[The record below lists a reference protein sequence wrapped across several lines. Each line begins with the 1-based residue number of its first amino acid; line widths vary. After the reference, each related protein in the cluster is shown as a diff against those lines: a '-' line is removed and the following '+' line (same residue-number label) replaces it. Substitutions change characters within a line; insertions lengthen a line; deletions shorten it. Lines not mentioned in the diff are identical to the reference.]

1 MSEVVSQVSG
11 GLDKLGQGLGR
22 ATGFDQFEPEKYNIE
37 GSAFQP
43 TAQEQE
49 LTTAL
54 LARAQGRGGPSAAEQ
69 QMRAGLDQQVSQAQA
84 LAASQRGVS
93 PALAAKQAQQAAAQA
108 GQATAQQTGILRSQ
122 EAMGAEQLGAQAL
135 QSQRQSRMA
144 EQQLKSGQSLGM
156 NQLAGQAYEA
166 SAGRLAGSIKAAG
179 QAAGG
184 VPMAQ
189 GGIVPQM
196 QSADNAMAQNFASM
210 ITGQVGQ
217 MMAKGIAQK
226 GGDTLEGLQLAKRP
240 PDEGAALGPS
250 STPKL
255 SGPQMM
261 MSGMSDGGKVP
272 GKPLVDGDYQAN
284 DIVPA
289 MLSPGEIVVPRS
301 IAKKSPEEIAQFIMA
316 LRGGM

>member
-11 GLDKLGQGLGR
+11 HLDKVGQYIGK

-37 GSAFQP
+37 ASAFQATP
-43 TAQEQE
+43 QEQE
-49 LTTAL
+49 LTSAL

-156 NQLAGQAYEA
+156 NQLAGQAYEG
-166 SAGRLAGSIKAAG
+166 SAGRATGAFKAAG
-179 QAAGG
+179 QAAGM
-184 VPMAQ
+184 PMAE

-217 MMAKGIAQK
+217 MMSKGILQK
-226 GGDTLEGLQLAKRP
+226 GGDTLEGFKLGKRP
-240 PDEGAALGPS
+240 PDEGAASGPS

-261 MSGMSDGGKVP
+261 MNGMSDGGKVP

>member
-84 LAASQRGVS
+84 LAASQRGMS

-108 GQATAQQTGILRSQ
+108 GQATAQQTGILRAQ
-122 EAMGAEQLGAQAL
+122 ESMGAEQLGAQAL
-135 QSQRQSRMA
+135 QSQRQSRMG

-156 NQLAGQAYEA
+156 NQLEGQAYES
-166 SAGRLAGSIKAAG
+166 SAGRLAGTIKGAAT
-179 QAAGG
+179 AGG
-184 VPMAQ
+184 FPMPKPMAQ
-189 GGIVPQM
+189 GGIVQQM
-196 QSADNAMAQNFASM
+196 QSADDAMAHNFASM
-210 ITGQVGQ
+210 ITGQIGQ
-217 MMAKGIAQK
+217 MMAKGITQPR
-226 GGDTLEGLQLAKRP
+226 GETLEGIGNKKQTK
-240 PDEGAALGPS
+240 
-250 STPKL
+250 
-255 SGPQMM
+255 
-261 MSGMSDGGKVP
+261 MSDGGQVP

-289 MLSPGEIVVPRS
+289 MLSPGEIVIPRS